1 MCAKS
6 LRFVIPVVSFAAGI
20 LAFSACSDLQQ
31 GKRAEDDVPTLRALA
46 QAMAESVPWTDELES
61 DRLTATVSVADGV
74 DRHVSLSPLSFLAG
88 AAARN
93 APPVYPFLE
102 GFGSL
107 DTTRIVPAVKT
118 VLDGFCDAV
127 CRAENAD
134 SFMARGCLYQLALF
148 YRDGDL
154 NPPEASPDAGPDE
167 KKPAFSF
174 FDTYFYGQPYVTG
187 ETYEVPMRF
196 VGKNRSMDVLVFLL
210 NESDAWKIDE
220 LRILRSEDADGA

>member
-6 LRFVIPVVSFAAGI
+6 LRSVTLTVSFAVCV

-31 GKRAEDDVPTLRALA
+31 GKRSEDDAQTLRALA
-46 QAMAESVPWTDELES
+46 QTMAEAVPWTDELES

-88 AAARN
+88 SAARKV
-93 APPVYPFLE
+93 PLVYPFLE

-107 DTTRIVPAVKT
+107 DTTLIVPDVKT
-118 VLDGFCDAV
+118 VLDGFCGAV
-127 CRAENAD
+127 CRAEDAD

-154 NPPEASPDAGPDE
+154 ALPETSPDAESDE
-167 KKPAFSF
+167 EKPAFSF

-187 ETYEVPMRF
+187 ETYEVPVRF
-196 VGKNRSMDVLVFLL
+196 VGKKRSMDVLVFLL
-210 NESDAWKIDE
+210 KEDDAWKIDE
-220 LRILRSEDADGA
+220 LRILRAEDADGA

>member
-6 LRFVIPVVSFAAGI
+6 LRSVTLTVSFAVCF
-20 LAFSACSDLQQ
+20 LAVSACSDLQQ
-31 GKRAEDDVPTLRALA
+31 GKRAEDDAQTLRALA
-46 QAMAESVPWTDELES
+46 QAMAESVPWTDELER

-74 DRHVSLSPLSFLAG
+74 DRHVLLSPLSVLAG
-88 AAARN
+88 AAARKV
-93 APPVYPFLE
+93 PPVYPFLE

-107 DTTRIVPAVKT
+107 DTTLIVPDVKT

-154 NPPEASPDAGPDE
+154 VLPESSPDADSDE

-187 ETYEVPMRF
+187 ETYEVPVRF
-196 VGKNRSMDVLVFLL
+196 VGEKRSMDVLVFLL
-210 NESDAWKIDE
+210 KEGDAWKIDE
-220 LRILRSEDADGA
+220 LRILRAEDVDGA

>member
-6 LRFVIPVVSFAAGI
+6 LRSVTLTVSFAVCV
-20 LAFSACSDLQQ
+20 LAISACSDLQQ
-31 GKRAEDDVPTLRALA
+31 GKRSEDDAQTLRALA
-46 QAMAESVPWTDELES
+46 QTMAEAVPWTDELES

-88 AAARN
+88 SAARHT
-93 APPVYPFLE
+93 PPVYPFLE
-102 GFGSL
+102 DFGSL
-107 DTTRIVPAVKT
+107 DTTLIVPDVKT
-118 VLDGFCDAV
+118 VLDGFCGAV

-154 NPPEASPDAGPDE
+154 ALPETSPDAESDE

-187 ETYEVPMRF
+187 ETYEVPVRF
-196 VGKNRSMDVLVFLL
+196 VGKKRSMDVLVFLL
-210 NESDAWKIDE
+210 KEADAWKIDE
-220 LRILRSEDADGA
+220 LRILRAEDADGA

>member
-6 LRFVIPVVSFAAGI
+6 LRSVTLTVSFAVCF
-20 LAFSACSDLQQ
+20 LAVSACSDLQQ
-31 GKRAEDDVPTLRALA
+31 GKRAEDDAQTLRALA
-46 QAMAESVPWTDELES
+46 QAMAESVPWTDELER

-74 DRHVSLSPLSFLAG
+74 DRHVLLSPLSFLAG
-88 AAARN
+88 AAARKV
-93 APPVYPFLE
+93 PPVYPFLE

-107 DTTRIVPAVKT
+107 DTTLIVPDVKT

-154 NPPEASPDAGPDE
+154 VLPESSPDADSDE

-187 ETYEVPMRF
+187 ETYEVPVRF
-196 VGKNRSMDVLVFLL
+196 VGEKRSMDVLVFLL
-210 NESDAWKIDE
+210 KEGDAWKIDE
-220 LRILRSEDADGA
+220 LRILRAEDVDGA

>member
-6 LRFVIPVVSFAAGI
+6 LRFVILKFSFAVCFLTI
-20 LAFSACSDLQQ
+20 FACSDLQQ
-31 GKRAEDDVPTLRALA
+31 GKRGEDDAQTLRAVA

-61 DRLTATVSVADGV
+61 DRLTATASVADGI

-88 AAARN
+88 SAARHT
-93 APPVYPFLE
+93 PPVYPFLDD
-102 GFGSL
+102 FGSL
-107 DTTRIVPAVKT
+107 DTTLIVPDVKT
-118 VLDGFCDAV
+118 VLDGFCGAV

-154 NPPEASPDAGPDE
+154 ALPEMSPDAETDE

-187 ETYEVPMRF
+187 ETYEIPVRF
-196 VGKNRSMDVLVFLL
+196 VGKKRSMDVLVFLL
-210 NESDAWKIDE
+210 KEDDAWKIDE
-220 LRILRSEDADGA
+220 LRILRAEDADGA